1 MERTGEKRFNLGRG
15 SRNGPWVAQEIL
27 DDVCQTRPVWLVSKA
42 RPGLED
48 HRGILVPAACDHR
61 ETGPEVVHDPRPR
74 AELVLN
80 CCWRNGQTDVCPKVR
95 AHAFRER
102 DASEEFQDLP
112 PGFPGKRPP
121 ASLLGFR
128 HSRFPAEDEDAKR
141 LPRLRIKTLECVRKH
156 AVVIPGEESPGEE
169 KNEWPG
175 SPLQPQR
182 GRILRRGHP
191 RAGDQRG
198 GLWEVTPGQPPR
210 LRPEGQKGRPVPRG
224 RGG

>member
-1 MERTGEKRFNLGRG
+1 MERTGEKRFNLGTG
-15 SRNGPWVAQEIL
+15 SRNGAWVVQEIL

-61 ETGPEVVHDPRPR
+61 EPAPEVVHDPRPR
-74 AELVLN
+74 AELALN

-102 DASEEFQDLP
+102 DDSEEFQDIP
-112 PGFPGKRPP
+112 PGFSGQRPP
-121 ASLLGFR
+121 DSLLGFR
-128 HSRFPAEDEDAKR
+128 HSRIPAEDEDAKR

-182 GRILRRGHP
+182 GRILRRGSASLKAP
-191 RAGDQRG
+191 IAVWYEISLRKPARTRAI
-198 GLWEVTPGQPPR
+198 
-210 LRPEGQKGRPVPRG
+210 GRESIAPSSGP
-224 RGG
+224 

>member
-1 MERTGEKRFNLGRG
+1 MERTGEKRFNLGTG
-15 SRNGPWVAQEIL
+15 APNGGWFVREIL
-27 DDVCQTRPVWLVSKA
+27 DAVCQTPPVWLVSKA

-102 DASEEFQDLP
+102 DDSEEFQDIP
-112 PGFPGKRPP
+112 PGFSGQRPP
-121 ASLLGFR
+121 DSLLGFR
-128 HSRFPAEDEDAKR
+128 HSRIPAEDEDAKR

-182 GRILRRGHP
+182 GRILRRGP
-191 RAGDQRG
+191 PDAAGDRAGLSR
-198 GLWEVTPGQPPR
+198 VTPAR
-210 LRPEGQKGRPVPRG
+210 RPTRRRVDAK
-224 RGG
+224 